1 MDIEVKVGTKVVKWW
16 QTSNAFLLYNLGF
29 TQNRMIQYILLFT
42 ALLLCPIID
51 GLINNNNA
59 IPIARSST
67 LPWVGLEGTKFPL
80 FNAPE
85 LAEDAPNRSSD
96 GPAETST
103 AAPHGVWVPPS
114 QNIKQRRGRI
124 FRIEKPQD
132 LLDFVIEDERL
143 SVGKQCICI
152 L

>member
-1 MDIEVKVGTKVVKWW
+1 MH
-16 QTSNAFLLYNLGF
+16 FLFYNLGF

-42 ALLLCPIID
+42 ALLLCPIN

-59 IPIARSST
+59 RQA
-67 LPWVGLEGTKFPL
+67 TKFPL
-80 FNAPE
+80 FNAHKV
-85 LAEDAPNRSSD
+85 ADDAPNRPD

-103 AAPHGVWVPPS
+103 TTRHGVWVPPS

>member
-1 MDIEVKVGTKVVKWW
+1 MH
-16 QTSNAFLLYNLGF
+16 FLLHNLGF
-29 TQNRMIQYILLFT
+29 TQNRMIQYILLFI
-42 ALLLCPIID
+42 ALLLWCPIID

-59 IPIARSST
+59 GHIRQA
-67 LPWVGLEGTKFPL
+67 TKFPL
-80 FNAPE
+80 FNAHKV
-85 LAEDAPNRSSD
+85 AEDAPNRSD

-103 AAPHGVWVPPS
+103 TIPHGVWVPPS